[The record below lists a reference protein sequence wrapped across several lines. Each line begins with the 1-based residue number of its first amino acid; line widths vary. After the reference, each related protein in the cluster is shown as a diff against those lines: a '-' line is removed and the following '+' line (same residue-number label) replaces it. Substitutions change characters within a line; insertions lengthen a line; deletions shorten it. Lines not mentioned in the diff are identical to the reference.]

1 MRISENRKTANDNDG
16 LTSEPNLESLPDK
29 SFDHEHSEDF
39 VNSQNEMFRKQST
52 KRPQNG
58 KDSLQKRMTPMIP
71 TEQFQKMYSSIAKLK
86 SELNSH
92 IKAFDAYRNNVV
104 QEKNEAQVKF
114 KSIDKE
120 MSKINDTCKQLQQK
134 QEKTKLK
141 LQGVEEHL
149 S

>member
-1 MRISENRKTANDNDG
+1 
-16 LTSEPNLESLPDK
+16 
-29 SFDHEHSEDF
+29 
-39 VNSQNEMFRKQST
+39 
-52 KRPQNG
+52 
-58 KDSLQKRMTPMIP
+58 
-71 TEQFQKMYSSIAKLK
+71 MYSSIAKLK